1 MSVADIF
8 KKYVVLPNTT
18 AESAVGNGSTV
29 PDMTG
34 ERPMG
39 TGLPKMRYVEPAPA
53 SKVQPIT
60 QKDVATTTKIGF
72 DGSNGSN
79 MPNAD
84 GTNVNPYGEVKDIKE
99 LDMMFKPPYKEETP
113 EEKAQREKRE
123 QIKVG
128 FTGLM
133 DGINALSNLYYTTK
147 GAPSQQL
154 QGAMPAVVGNIREQ
168 EALRR
173 AQEQANRKAEFDWNK
188 TKADYELE
196 KSLKAMQWGAAQKQ
210 AEMDNQYKTQAILLQ
225 AKINEG
231 KELTKHE
238 REMAK
243 ILAQYGYNVQ
253 LEGLKSANAKS
264 LQEQKDNAA
273 MARVKAGK
281 RGSENTD
288 SIILTGKDKKTF
300 KFDYDKSANGAL
312 IGVYNI
318 INRHI
323 KKLNDKKEKG
333 EAMIP
338 YLGNQYR
345 LDENADVS
353 EKMLTSIRSRAQDF
367 PELTDEI
374 MRLLRGEK
382 SEDAREDNP
391 MADVREDNPML

>member
-1 MSVADIF
+1 MSSVAEILR
-8 KKYVVLPNTT
+8 KNNVVLPNTT
-18 AESAVGNGSTV
+18 AESAVENGTV

-39 TGLPKMRYVEPAPA
+39 TGLPKMRYVEPTPV

-60 QKDVATTTKIGF
+60 QNDVATTTKVDFG
-72 DGSNGSN
+72 GSTE
-79 MPNAD
+79 AD
-84 GTNVNPYGEVKDIKE
+84 LADVNPYGEVKDIKE
-99 LDMMFKPPYKEETP
+99 LDMKFKPPYKEETP

-133 DGINALSNLYYTTK
+133 DGLNALSNLYYTTK
-147 GAPSQQL
+147 GAPSQKL

-188 TKADYELE
+188 TMADYELE
-196 KSLKAMQWGAAQKQ
+196 RSLKAMQWDAAQKQ

-281 RGSENTD
+281 RGPENMD
-288 SIILTGKDKKTF
+288 SIVLADKDGKAF
-300 KFDYDKSANGAL
+300 KFDYDKSGNGAL
-312 IGVYNI
+312 LSIY
-318 INRHI
+318 
-323 KKLNDKKEKG
+323 DKIQKYITERNETLPKDEQIPNLEDFKIQLG
-333 EAMIP
+333 E
-338 YLGNQYR
+338 GG
-345 LDENADVS
+345 DVNS
-353 EKMLTSIRSRAQDF
+353 KVMTIVKRRAQYF
-367 PELTDEI
+367 PELTEEI
-374 MRLLRGEK
+374 MRLLRGET
-382 SEDAREDNP
+382 SEDIIDFEDEEEII
-391 MADVREDNPML
+391 DFK

>member
-1 MSVADIF
+1 MTGRI
-8 KKYVVLPNTT
+8 KKILDERNVTIPDTALPLTEIQRPNKV
-18 AESAVGNGSTV
+18 AESI
-29 PDMTG
+29 
-34 ERPMG
+34 
-39 TGLPKMRYVEPAPA
+39 PKLIDNPLTTNVE
-53 SKVQPIT
+53 
-60 QKDVATTTKIGF
+60 
-72 DGSNGSN
+72 GSNGIN
-79 MPNAD
+79 GINWAD
-84 GTNVNPYGEVKDIKE
+84 VTDKVDVNPYGEVKDIKE

-113 EEKAQREKRE
+113 EEREQREKRE

-188 TKADYELE
+188 AKADYELE

-210 AEMDNQYKTQAILLQ
+210 AEMDNEYKAQAILLQ

-253 LEGLKSANAKS
+253 LEGIKSANAKS

-281 RGSENTD
+281 RGSENMD
-288 SIILTGKDKKTF
+288 SIVLTGKDKKTF

-312 IGVYNI
+312 LSIY
-318 INRHI
+318 
-323 KKLNDKKEKG
+323 DKIQKYITERNETLPQDEKIPNLEDFKIQLG
-333 EAMIP
+333 E
-338 YLGNQYR
+338 GG
-345 LDENADVS
+345 DVNS
-353 EKMLTSIRSRAQDF
+353 KVMTIVKRRAQDF

-374 MRLLRGEK
+374 MRLLGGET
-382 SEDAREDNP
+382 SEDIIDFEDEEEII
-391 MADVREDNPML
+391 DFK